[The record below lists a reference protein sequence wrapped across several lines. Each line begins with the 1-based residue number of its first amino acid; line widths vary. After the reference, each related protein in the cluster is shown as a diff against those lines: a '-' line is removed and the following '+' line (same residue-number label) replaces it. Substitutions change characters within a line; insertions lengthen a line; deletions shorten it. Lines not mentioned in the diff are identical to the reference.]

1 MVSTWNQAAIFPV
14 GARAWTL
21 QEGFLATRS
30 LRLTTLEMSWRCL
43 RKNFCECQEPSLEA
57 FWTVQSIER
66 FMRLQDVVKDL
77 HISLLLPGGPERLFP
92 NDAPAFALFCWTQLV
107 KNY

>member
-1 MVSTWNQAAIFPV
+1 M
-14 GARAWTL
+14 

-57 FWTVQSIER
+57 FRTVQSIER